1 MLLGAFICFGFVN
14 WKKYNYTTMLK
25 KTVSKNALQRK
36 ESKLIWRPM
45 INTEILSSSPDD
57 LDGPRNWPI
66 FIVPPLPIT
75 RCQTKSLQVESLSI
89 SQIRGCSNVLSWGG
103 IIPPRNLLII
113 RDICMFH
120 AQLHQKNSTS
130 LPSKA
135 FYFWFQVAMVIVRVI
150 TSMMVRVMAIAENNN
165 NNNNSKYSKIKPFGR
180 RRAPKNEQ
188 NATFWPLSPSWGNW
202 LIYVIMYIWVSFC
215 RTGKM
220 CNQTWNLSKNWH
232 DPIFRQKN
240 FTHWKPINQDYFR
253 QQ

>member
-1 MLLGAFICFGFVN
+1 MA
-14 WKKYNYTTMLK
+14 
-25 KTVSKNALQRK
+25 KNALQRK

-45 INTEILSSSPDD
+45 INTGILSSPPGD

-75 RCQTKSLQVESLSI
+75 RYQTRSIQVESLSI

-103 IIPPRNLLII
+103 IIPSRNLLII

-150 TSMMVRVMAIAENNN
+150 TSMMVI
-165 NNNNSKYSKIKPFGR
+165 YSNAKNWKSHVNVKAKIQYMVLMILMLEK
-180 RRAPKNEQ
+180 
-188 NATFWPLSPSWGNW
+188 
-202 LIYVIMYIWVSFC
+202 IYV
-215 RTGKM
+215 
-220 CNQTWNLSKNWH
+220 
-232 DPIFRQKN
+232 
-240 FTHWKPINQDYFR
+240 
-253 QQ
+253 